1 MYHFTHWRYDDLMR
15 QSVHRASVQP
25 ESLFMSHTPHLTVQ
39 SELVENHPFS
49 ELKIGD
55 SATTTRTITLDDLR
69 LFAAATGDANPSMID
84 PQFADSSVYREVIAN
99 GMWSGG
105 ILVNLL
111 GCQLPGLGT
120 ILVDQNLRFLRP
132 IMLGDTATFKV
143 TVARKYERTQHVL
156 FDAEV
161 ILENGLRSITGTLEV
176 LAPKEKIIR
185 PRTHVPEAFVS
196 NRDERFEAFIDLA
209 KGLSSVRTAVVH
221 PCDQE
226 SLKGVIL
233 SAEHGLIKPILVGP
247 AAKIRKVAA
256 DGNLDIAGYRLV
268 DTAYS
273 QESAR
278 TAVELVRK
286 GDAEALMKGSLHT
299 DELMG
304 AVVNRE
310 TGLRTARRLSHVFR
324 MEVQTYAK
332 PLLITDAAIN
342 IQPDLQ
348 TKVDIVQNA
357 IDLAH
362 VLGITEPRVAILSAV
377 ETVNPKIQS
386 TLDAAALCKMADR
399 QQITG
404 GVLDGPLAFDN
415 AISADAARTKG
426 IKSPVAG
433 NADIL
438 VVPDLE
444 SGNMLAKQLEYLAS
458 AVPAGIVLGAKVPII
473 LTSRADSAETRMAS
487 CVIAVLMAEANRK
500 KRQPA

>member
-1 MYHFTHWRYDDLMR
+1 
-15 QSVHRASVQP
+15 
-25 ESLFMSHTPHLTVQ
+25 MSHNAPNLAT
-39 SELVENHPFS
+39 SNEMVENRPFS
-49 ELKIGD
+49 ELKVGD
-55 SATTTRTITLDDLR
+55 SASITRTITLDDLR

-84 PQFADSSVYREVIAN
+84 PQFADSSIYREVVAN
-99 GMWSGG
+99 GMWSGA

-132 IMLGDTATFKV
+132 IMVGDTATFKI
-143 TVARKYERTQHVL
+143 TVERKYERTHHVL

-161 ILENGLRSITGTLEV
+161 ILENGLRSMTGTLEV

-185 PRTHVPEAFVS
+185 PRATIPEATLS
-196 NRDERFEAFIDLA
+196 NRDESFNTFLNQA
-209 KGLSSVRTAVVH
+209 KGLEPVKTAVAH
-221 PCDQE
+221 PCGRE
-226 SLKGVIL
+226 SLKGAVL
-233 SAEHGLIKPILVGP
+233 AAEHGLIEPILVGP
-247 AAKIRKVAA
+247 AAKLHSIA
-256 DGNLDIAGYRLV
+256 DEAGLSINRYRII

-278 TAVELVRK
+278 LAVELVRK
-286 GDAEALMKGSLHT
+286 GEAEALMKGSLHT

-304 AVVNRE
+304 AVVHRE

-324 MEVQTYAK
+324 MQVDTYAK

-342 IQPDLQ
+342 IHPTLEA
-348 TKVDIVQNA
+348 KVDIIQNA

-362 VLGITEPRVAILSAV
+362 VLGVAEPRVAILSAV

-399 QQITG
+399 RQITG

-426 IKSPVAG
+426 IKSPVSG
-433 NADIL
+433 LADIL
-438 VVPDLE
+438 MVPDLE

-473 LTSRADSAETRMAS
+473 LTSRADNAETRMAS
-487 CVIAVLMAEANRK
+487 CVIAVLMADAARK
-500 KRQPA
+500 KQKPA

>member
-1 MYHFTHWRYDDLMR
+1 
-15 QSVHRASVQP
+15 
-25 ESLFMSHTPHLTVQ
+25 MSHNAPNLAT
-39 SELVENHPFS
+39 SNEMVENRPFS
-49 ELKIGD
+49 ELKVGD
-55 SATTTRTITLDDLR
+55 SASITRTITLDDLR

-84 PQFADSSVYREVIAN
+84 PQFADSSIYREVVAN
-99 GMWSGG
+99 GMWSGA

-132 IMLGDTATFKV
+132 IMVGDTATFKI
-143 TVARKYERTQHVL
+143 TVERKYERTHHVL

-161 ILENGLRSITGTLEV
+161 ILENGLRSMTGTLEV

-185 PRTHVPEAFVS
+185 PRATIPEATLS
-196 NRDERFEAFIDLA
+196 NRDESFNTFLNQA
-209 KGLSSVRTAVVH
+209 KGLEPVKTAVAH
-221 PCDQE
+221 PCDRE
-226 SLKGVIL
+226 SLKGAVL
-233 SAEHGLIKPILVGP
+233 AAEHGLIEPILVGP
-247 AAKIRKVAA
+247 AAKLHSIA
-256 DGNLDIAGYRLV
+256 DEAGLSINRYRII

-278 TAVELVRK
+278 LAVELVRK
-286 GDAEALMKGSLHT
+286 GEAEALMKGSLHT

-304 AVVNRE
+304 AVVHRE

-324 MEVQTYAK
+324 MQVDTYAK

-342 IQPDLQ
+342 IHPTLEA
-348 TKVDIVQNA
+348 KVDIIQNA

-362 VLGITEPRVAILSAV
+362 VLGVAEPRVAILSAV

-386 TLDAAALCKMADR
+386 TLDAAALCKLADR
-399 QQITG
+399 RQITG
-404 GVLDGPLAFDN
+404 GVLEGPLAFDN

-426 IKSPVAG
+426 IKSPVSG
-433 NADIL
+433 LADIL
-438 VVPDLE
+438 MVPDLE

-473 LTSRADSAETRMAS
+473 LTSRADNAETRMAS
-487 CVIAVLMAEANRK
+487 CVIAVLMADAARK
-500 KRQPA
+500 KQKPA

>member
-1 MYHFTHWRYDDLMR
+1 M
-15 QSVHRASVQP
+15 SNNAP
-25 ESLFMSHTPHLTVQ
+25 SLANTNDM
-39 SELVENHPFS
+39 VENRPFS
-49 ELKIGD
+49 ELKVGD
-55 SATTTRTITLDDLR
+55 SASVTRTITLDDLR

-84 PQFADSSVYREVIAN
+84 PQFADNSIYREVVAN
-99 GMWSGG
+99 GMWSGA

-132 IMLGDTATFKV
+132 LMVGDTATFKI
-143 TVARKYERTQHVL
+143 TVERKYERTHHVL

-161 ILENGLRSITGTLEV
+161 ILENGLRSMTGTLEV
-176 LAPKEKIIR
+176 LAPKEKIVR
-185 PRTHVPEAFVS
+185 PRAIIPEAIIS
-196 NRDERFEAFIDLA
+196 NRDERFQAFLNQA
-209 KGLSSVRTAVVH
+209 KGLEPVKTAVAH
-221 PCDQE
+221 PCDRE
-226 SLKGVIL
+226 SLKGAVL
-233 SAEHGLIKPILVGP
+233 AAEHGLIEPILVGP
-247 AAKIRKVAA
+247 AAKLHAIA
-256 DGNLDIAGYRLV
+256 DEAGLSINHYRII

-278 TAVELVRK
+278 LAVELVRK
-286 GDAEALMKGSLHT
+286 GEAEALMKGSLHT

-324 MEVQTYAK
+324 MEVETYAK

-342 IQPDLQ
+342 IHPTLEA
-348 TKVDIVQNA
+348 KVDIIQNA
-357 IDLAH
+357 IELAH
-362 VLGITEPRVAILSAV
+362 VLGVAEPRVAILSAV

-399 QQITG
+399 RQITG

-426 IKSPVAG
+426 IKSPVSG
-433 NADIL
+433 LADIL
-438 VVPDLE
+438 MVPDLE

-473 LTSRADSAETRMAS
+473 LTSRADNAETRMAS
-487 CVIAVLMAEANRK
+487 CVIAVMMADAARK
-500 KRQPA
+500 KQKPTP